1 MAKFVIPSLPELL
14 AAGVHF
20 GHQSRRWHPKA
31 ADFIFT
37 RKKDIHIIDLAKTR
51 DALTTGCQFL
61 YEIAKAGQPI
71 IFVGTK
77 RQAREIVKKAS
88 LESGAFYVTE
98 RWLGGTLTNYDEV
111 GKNLVKLRQLKKGL
125 SSGEYDKYTKFEQR
139 QLTEEAK
146 KLEKLFGGIENLRQK
161 PGALFVVDIKR
172 ERTVVREAEI
182 TKTPVVAIVDT
193 NSDPTRVAYPIPGND
208 DAIRSLELLVSIVG
222 GAVKQGYQEAG
233 VNLASSEEREP
244 AEKLK
249 IPVPEKSLK
258 ELDLP
263 NRLVKSLEAAG
274 IKSVAQLQ
282 AKSEEELSKIK
293 GLGPKSLTSLKKAM
307 AKLVK

>member
-1 MAKFVIPSLPELL
+1 MAQFAVPSLPELL

-31 ADFIFT
+31 DSFIFAK
-37 RKKDIHIIDLAKTR
+37 KKDIHIIDLAKTR
-51 DALTTGCQFL
+51 DALTSGCQFL
-61 YEIAKAGQPI
+61 YETAKAGQPI

-77 RQAREIVKKAS
+77 RQAREIVKKAANA
-88 LESGAFYVTE
+88 SGAFYVTE
-98 RWLGGTLTNYDEV
+98 RWLGGTLTNYDVVE
-111 GKNLVKLRQLKKGL
+111 KNLVKLRQLKKGL

-139 QLTEEAK
+139 QLAEEVE

-172 ERTVVREAEI
+172 ERTMVREAEI

-208 DAIRSLELLVSIVG
+208 DAIRSLELLISVVA

-233 VNLASSEEREP
+233 VSLAASEERESV
-244 AEKLK
+244 EKPK
-249 IPVPEKSLK
+249 MPVPEKSLK

-263 NRLVKSLEAAG
+263 SRLVKTLEAAE
-274 IKSVAQLQ
+274 IKSVGQLQ

-293 GLGPKSLTSLKKAM
+293 GLGSKSLTTLKKAK